1 MKTTPTIIR
10 KRGAAL
16 SLLLIASALVA
27 AFQGPFAATA
37 TNTTTETTIVL
48 QTTGAPLLAS
58 TSQVVANQLAN
69 ETNPHV
75 DCNLASYTFDDFQG
89 SSTIHYQDLATG
101 IDNVIPGNQ
110 VDLLSDISGSRVA
123 YTEVTFTG
131 DTVRI
136 FDTNSQTTTIVPGF
150 NRGNPSIGGNLV
162 AFEHYYNSAS
172 LRQREIE
179 VYDLTTGTITPLSN
193 DSLFNVNANVSPNG
207 NAVVW
212 EKCENTGFDCAVY
225 AAVQTAPGVFTTT
238 ALTTPSGHDYLALPS
253 TNGYLAVYASSR
265 TGDSDIYYQP
275 VTGGTETHLAIPGA
289 QRFPRISGDLISF
302 ESEHQNGT
310 DIFVYDIRTG
320 SLFQVTSTPLDE
332 RVSEISVCNDAGR
345 ILYAIVGDGAF
356 DIRSVTFAVPSVT
369 NEQIDDVIALV
380 RGFNLPPG
388 TANSLIRKLQNA
400 LDAISSGDVPTAC
413 SSLTAFKNECAA
425 QSGKKLTPNQ
435 ATQLINAANLIKSNL
450 GCQ

>member
-1 MKTTPTIIR
+1 MRTIPTITR
-10 KRGAAL
+10 HRRPLL
-16 SLLLIASALVA
+16 SLLLIALALVA
-27 AFQGPFAATA
+27 PFRSPFAASA
-37 TNTTTETTIVL
+37 TSTTTETTIVL
-48 QTTGAPLLAS
+48 QTAGAPLLAS
-58 TSQVVANQLAN
+58 TSQIVGNQLAN

-89 SSTIHYQDLATG
+89 SSTIHYQDLTTG
-101 IDNVIPGNQ
+101 IDNVIPGNE

-136 FDTNSQTTTIVPGF
+136 FDTNSQTTTVVPGF
-150 NRGNPSIGGNLV
+150 NRSNPSIGANLV
-162 AFEHYYNSAS
+162 AFEHYNSAS
-172 LRQREIE
+172 LVEREIE
-179 VYDLTTGTITPLSN
+179 VYDLTTGAITPLTN

-212 EKCENTGFDCAVY
+212 EKCQTTRFDCTVH
-225 AAVQTAPGVFTTT
+225 AAVKTAPGVFTTT
-238 ALTTPSGHDYLALPS
+238 ALTTPADHDYLPLPS
-253 TNGYLAVYASSR
+253 TNGYTVVYASSR
-265 TGDSDIYYQP
+265 TGDYDIYYQP

-302 ESEHQNGT
+302 ESEHQNGI
-310 DIFVYDIRTG
+310 DIFVFDIRTG
-320 SLFQVTSTPLDE
+320 NLFQVTSTPLDE
-332 RVSEISVCNDAGR
+332 RLTEISVCNDVGR
-345 ILYAIVGDGAF
+345 ILYSIVGNGGF
-356 DIRSVTFAVPSVT
+356 DIHAITFAVPSVT
-369 NEQIDDVIALV
+369 DDQIDDLTGLV
-380 RGFNLPPG
+380 RSFNLPPG

-400 LDAISSGDVPTAC
+400 LDAINAGDLPTAC

-425 QSGKKLTPNQ
+425 QSGKKLTPAQ